1 MCFCKG
7 ICKSYDHE
15 CLVPMIDSQYRFLS
29 ANRNIQNMKLVSYL
43 AFILNLTCIVFGD
56 SDPLDTVAH
65 YDIMYIV
72 NLKNQSN

>member
-1 MCFCKG
+1 MVVVVVLG
-7 ICKSYDHE
+7 
-15 CLVPMIDSQYRFLS
+15 V
-29 ANRNIQNMKLVSYL
+29 VVV
-43 AFILNLTCIVFGD
+43 IVVLGD

>member
-1 MCFCKG
+1 MVVVVV
-7 ICKSYDHE
+7 
-15 CLVPMIDSQYRFLS
+15 LVAVVVVVVVVLG
-29 ANRNIQNMKLVSYL
+29 VVVV
-43 AFILNLTCIVFGD
+43 IVVLGD